1 MRFSLVFVCVVLFVL
16 SVFADGAKF
25 EEGVRLFKEGEYE
38 KALEAFREV
47 LKERDDAVVHYNIA
61 LTLYRLGRYDDAVE
75 EYRKALQMREG
86 YEEAKLGLASALAMA
101 GKVGDAASVLKD
113 VELVKK
119 SKENLTTLAIV
130 AERAGDR
137 ASEETLLS
145 ILAAL
150 LPDDVGVRLRLAD
163 LRLSSAKPEDA
174 LLVLEGLKE
183 RVPDN
188 PTVHLLTSYALRRV
202 GRLREAIDEAEV
214 ALALGEEKALRI
226 LASLYEEVGLVRIAA
241 EHTLRLAESKGSDR
255 LLLRAAQLYIDS
267 SAHEEALKVLV
278 RVSTKGVE
286 GLLLEASALVELERF
301 DEALKVVDEVL
312 EKEETVQARLLR
324 AEVLLRLE
332 RYEDAEK
339 EYRTVLGIE
348 PSNGVALRNLV
359 FVLQR
364 LGREEEASELLRR
377 RSSEEER

>member
-1 MRFSLVFVCVVLFVL
+1 MRFCVGLVCVAVFVL
-16 SVFADGAKF
+16 SLFADEAKF

-38 KALEAFREV
+38 GALEAFREV

-61 LTLYRLGRYDDAVE
+61 LTLYKLGRYDDAVE
-75 EYRKALQMREG
+75 EYRRALEMREG
-86 YEEAKLGLASALAMA
+86 YEEAKLGLATALAMA

-113 VELVKK
+113 VELVRR
-119 SKENLTTLAIV
+119 SKENLITLAIV